1 MPDNLLTAEMETAA
15 PIDAESKKP
24 AGLPEKFW
32 DAKKEEVRVDA
43 LIASYVALEKKIA
56 QMLPLPQNDDD
67 RKRLYKAIGVPDT
80 AEEYSVTVPNDLFD
94 IDPELNKRLHGKGFT
109 PEQVQEVYDLAAE
122 KMVPLILEMAAEF
135 NADREVERL
144 VKEFGGIDRWKEVS
158 RQLLIYG
165 QKNLPPE
172 VLSGMSAS
180 YEGVMAL
187 YKMMKADGPG
197 VKIKAEKDSGDEA
210 DLMTMMKNPKYWRD
224 KDPAYIAKVTAGF
237 EKLYAQS

>member
-1 MPDNLLTAEMETAA
+1 MPDNLLTAETAPPA
-15 PIDAESKKP
+15 ATEPSNKP
-24 AGLPEKFW
+24 EGLPDKFW
-32 DAKKEEVRVDA
+32 DDKKQEIRVAA
-43 LIASYVALEKKIA
+43 LVASYVALEKKMA

-67 RKRLYKAIGVPDT
+67 RKRLFKAIGVPDS
-80 AEEYSVTVPNDLFD
+80 ADEYQVTVPNDLFD
-94 IDPELNKRLHGKGFT
+94 IDPDLNKRLHGKGFT

-144 VKEFGGIDRWKEVS
+144 VKEFGGVERWQDVS
-158 RQLLIYG
+158 RQLLAYG

-172 VLSGMSAS
+172 VLTGMACS

-197 VKIKAEKDSGDEA
+197 VSVKAAKDSGEEA
-210 DLMTMMKNPKYWRD
+210 DLTAMMKNPKYWRD

-237 EKLYAQS
+237 EKLYAQ